1 MLEDMRQGAIKVLV
15 CWWSDRIERRGPEAL
30 FRLLRLTRDAGG
42 RIESTHEPLLGS
54 GDISGGAMTELNA
67 MMARHESIKISERI
81 KKGHDRIKVNGATS
95 SRVPWGYYTEG
106 PKYNRLMV
114 PIDICRKYL
123 PLVLKRCIGG
133 DSCRTIATWLTA
145 EGVPTMKGRP
155 WNEGQIRQLIKNR
168 TYAGRRTRNNDTET
182 YQRCEAVVSMDLWER
197 ANEALRSRPRRGA
210 TPRGGNPPMLAKL
223 RCLRCDSPM
232 YRIKA
237 GTGNFA
243 RYYYRCFGSGPQRK
257 GCGSMVPYELLERMV
272 AVRFLAWNDKTYQIA
287 EWKEG
292 KSWDAE
298 IAQVQQDIRELA
310 QNPMAEDFLTHMA
323 EKQAEL
329 ADYIERN
336 NHREPGHY
344 DYIDVL
350 NADGSP
356 MTIGQHFFDLD
367 SEGRREHLKTHE
379 IGAERTGTR
388 QSRCDCA

>member
-1 MLEDMRQGAIKVLV
+1 
-15 CWWSDRIERRGPEAL
+15 
-30 FRLLRLTRDAGG
+30 
-42 RIESTHEPLLGS
+42 
-54 GDISGGAMTELNA
+54 
-67 MMARHESIKISERI
+67 
-81 KKGHDRIKVNGATS
+81 
-95 SRVPWGYYTEG
+95 
-106 PKYNRLMV
+106 
-114 PIDICRKYL
+114 
-123 PLVLKRCIGG
+123 
-133 DSCRTIATWLTA
+133 
-145 EGVPTMKGRP
+145 
-155 WNEGQIRQLIKNR
+155 
-168 TYAGRRTRNNDTET
+168 
-182 YQRCEAVVSMDLWER
+182 VVSMDLWER

-379 IGAERTGTR
+379 IGAERTTCCRGVR
-388 QSRCDCA
+388 VVIGGREDIAHKQSCTDSPAKI